1 MGRLLGGST
10 WSVVPCCLLL
20 SILAAAAGGAE
31 ETPLITNL
39 LTRIAEHEQESF
51 PLEQQARILETR
63 GLVPFWDSM
72 NAADPERRLEVLAEV
87 GLRSLRLGKPT
98 STASYGLGIEE
109 VRYGEG
115 GDLVDTAGWRTI
127 LD

>member
-51 PLEQQARILETR
+51 TLEQQARILETR

-72 NAADPERRLEVLAEV
+72 NAADPERRL
-87 GLRSLRLGKPT
+87 
-98 STASYGLGIEE
+98 
-109 VRYGEG
+109 
-115 GDLVDTAGWRTI
+115 
-127 LD
+127 